1 MEWKVERTEMEVEEI
16 RAQGSGV
23 KCMREKGAGG
33 VWAWFLG
40 GGAQWGGK
48 PRRGGAGFSRKNTGY
63 LGTRWVS
70 EVSELPTQ
78 VAG

>member
-1 MEWKVERTEMEVEEI
+1 
-16 RAQGSGV
+16 
-23 KCMREKGAGG
+23 MREKGAGG